1 MESNDG
7 LVLLSSRPSS
17 KQCIGWPVFLLFS
30 FAGWSESTI
39 VYSFPLFSIKA
50 RILLGN
56 SRLLPSTNVAFA
68 LSFVTRFFSLTISE
82 CISSCSVRVIPS
94 IRRINAL
101 SLISGL
107 VLLALGH
114 VLLTLYF
121 EGFRRKLGSGEDDLQ
136 ALTLAYE
143 VMEADALSH
152 SDTLDK
158 FFLDF
163 EETLSK
169 VINAEFEA

>member
-30 FAGWSESTI
+30 FAGWSESTT

-82 CISSCSVRVIPS
+82 CISSYSVRVIPS

-114 VLLTLYF
+114 VLRLCP
-121 EGFRRKLGSGEDDLQ
+121 S
-136 ALTLAYE
+136 
-143 VMEADALSH
+143 SPH
-152 SDTLDK
+152 SLHFILRT
-158 FFLDF
+158 
-163 EETLSK
+163 SK
-169 VINAEFEA
+169 C